1 MLERFSVFSVNPGI
15 GLHLRSYEN
24 CGGDLRYAIERLAVP
39 ARSLT
44 HNLHLANEGYDSRW
58 FYNRREKGMAVL
70 LNKIG
75 LSKGELDL
83 LDFTTHV
90 RSPNDHRPQNLYDC
104 FALVRGLMPKLFV
117 GFVPLDFLQSKK
129 FERCL
134 KYVRRETSNG
144 ERDYM
149 VIHRAPD
156 TADFGAFVSRRFGL
170 VLGIRSDIAAWNWI
184 EVPADVDKFLFS
196 PHRKIDGK
204 PHSQVT
210 DVCELSVKEQRF
222 LSRLLAKHDPR
233 LPRVFAA
240 LWGGEGSKLNAEDHE
255 PDSKIWKRLGY
266 KKKDRPHRGDQ
277 QTIAMSSPTRP
288 VLLVDGA
295 IPIET
300 KQRRPFSKDE
310 LIRAFCVDDEWKL
323 EGTYE
328 AVWNQLLSTIPKEVT
343 ESLAETFITPLLT
356 RSYVKELDAG
366 VMRLEVDRERGL
378 RSFVC
383 DVDLG
388 NEVAKTKI
396 GESPLEADY
405 DYVFDANEID
415 EDFIVY
421 GPFDHGEGRRVIV
434 GAIKRKQFDS
444 DNRRRCISAIEKV
457 KGGSD
462 KRVRECPLTVPQS
475 MIDMWEKQGTEYKVS
490 ADKRMFKRRTKP
502 SGKWDLTWRS
512 VSIPSSTVGWTRQKV
527 TRVPQRTKLLVEDPV
542 TRLSFWHL
550 NTEAEFA
557 YQHLAPGDY
566 EKQKTF
572 VEKWIG
578 RERTISPVFTTM
590 AVNRYGNEMPAM
602 NYHADAGDENSG
614 LTTVTV
620 FDQGYY
626 EGGLFVLPRYRCAF
640 RIGDGDVFV
649 ANSREVH
656 GVSAIEGDG
665 RRLSVVSYAKTDLS
679 VANDP
684 QPDSKVA

>member
-1 MLERFSVFSVNPGI
+1 M
-15 GLHLRSYEN
+15 
-24 CGGDLRYAIERLAVP
+24 
-39 ARSLT
+39 
-44 HNLHLANEGYDSRW
+44 
-58 FYNRREKGMAVL
+58 
-70 LNKIG
+70 
-75 LSKGELDL
+75 
-83 LDFTTHV
+83 
-90 RSPNDHRPQNLYDC
+90 
-104 FALVRGLMPKLFV
+104 
-117 GFVPLDFLQSKK
+117 
-129 FERCL
+129 
-134 KYVRRETSNG
+134 
-144 ERDYM
+144 
-149 VIHRAPD
+149 
-156 TADFGAFVSRRFGL
+156 
-170 VLGIRSDIAAWNWI
+170 
-184 EVPADVDKFLFS
+184 
-196 PHRKIDGK
+196 
-204 PHSQVT
+204 
-210 DVCELSVKEQRF
+210 
-222 LSRLLAKHDPR
+222 
-233 LPRVFAA
+233 
-240 LWGGEGSKLNAEDHE
+240 
-255 PDSKIWKRLGY
+255 
-266 KKKDRPHRGDQ
+266 
-277 QTIAMSSPTRP
+277 
-288 VLLVDGA
+288 
-295 IPIET
+295 
-300 KQRRPFSKDE
+300 
-310 LIRAFCVDDEWKL
+310 
-323 EGTYE
+323 
-328 AVWNQLLSTIPKEVT
+328 
-343 ESLAETFITPLLT
+343 
-356 RSYVKELDAG
+356 
-366 VMRLEVDRERGL
+366 

-512 VSIPSSTVGWTRQKV
+512 VSIPSSTVGWTRHKV

-550 NTEAEFA
+550 NMEAEFA